1 MPDLSHQ
8 ASVEYWSQFF
18 DPSIYRIICF
28 LESVENQTLD
38 GDKTLEGAI
47 LNLANSLDDEQFKFI
62 DINQL
67 KHEEIFIQLIANI
80 KTSRGLRLLQALDQ
94 VHSGSAYKII
104 SYAENVAPLKPQS
117 PSAIF
122 FKRNLAFERLR
133 LLSRIFS
140 NQRLRV
146 INKAL
151 EGDE

>member
-8 ASVEYWSQFF
+8 ASIEYWSQFI

-28 LESVENQTLD
+28 LESVETQTLD
-38 GDKTLEGAI
+38 GDNALEAAI
-47 LNLANSLDDEQFKFI
+47 MNLAKNLDAQQFQFI

-94 VHSGSAYKII
+94 VHSGSAFKII

-122 FKRNLAFERLR
+122 FKRNLAFERMR

-140 NQRLRV
+140 NQRLR
-146 INKAL
+146 IISKAL

>member
-8 ASVEYWSQFF
+8 ASIEYWSQFF

-28 LESVENQTLD
+28 LESVETQTLD
-38 GDKTLEGAI
+38 GDKALEDAI
-47 LNLANSLDDEQFKFI
+47 VNLGNSLDNQQFKFI

-67 KHEEIFIQLIANI
+67 KHEEIFIQLIASI

-94 VHSGSAYKII
+94 VHSGCAYKII
-104 SYAENVAPLKPQS
+104 SYAENVAPLNPES

-140 NQRLRV
+140 NQRLR
-146 INKAL
+146 IISKAL
-151 EGDE
+151 EGEE